1 MTEIGVDSVHHQS
14 RKHKGRQYRQ
24 LRSGGKLNEAQDL
37 RDLNS
42 VGPAAMHDD

>member
-1 MTEIGVDSVHHQS
+1 MDSVHHQS

-37 RDLNS
+37 RDVDS
-42 VGPAAMHDD
+42 VGPAAMHDL